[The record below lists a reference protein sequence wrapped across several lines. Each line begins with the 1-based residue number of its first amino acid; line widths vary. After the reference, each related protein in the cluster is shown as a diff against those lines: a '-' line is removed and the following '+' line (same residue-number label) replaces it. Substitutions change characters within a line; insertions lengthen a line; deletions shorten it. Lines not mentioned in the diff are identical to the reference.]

1 MPPRLRRSTTTMS
14 SSSEGGRRSDSSPRT
29 RLAIIGG
36 TGALGF
42 GLALRLAGA
51 YQVAIGSRDRDR
63 AAQAAEKATTLAK
76 VPVEGQTNEEAA
88 SACDIAILAVRD
100 LPRAGPLFPSSL
112 VEALAGKLVISPI
125 VPMTVE
131 GGVFSLSPSPSD
143 ESAAELV
150 AGALPTSRVA
160 GAFHTVPASKLAKIG
175 EEELAYD
182 VLVTADSRAVYEEA
196 AKVVTSVGRLKPY
209 YAGPLRVTRLV
220 EGMTPALLNVGK
232 LNKIRSP
239 SIRLA

>member
-1 MPPRLRRSTTTMS
+1 LTTTLSNGSKGNDGEAGRPGS
-14 SSSEGGRRSDSSPRT
+14 SSRT
-29 RLAIIGG
+29 TLAVIGG
-36 TGALGF
+36 TGELGF
-42 GLALRLAGA
+42 GLGLRLAGA
-51 YQVAIGSRDRDR
+51 YEVTIGSRDRGR
-63 AAQAAEKATTLAK
+63 AAHAAEEATTLAE
-76 VPVEGQTNEEAA
+76 VPVEGRTNDEAA

-125 VPMTVE
+125 VPMTLE
-131 GGVFSLSPSPSD
+131 GGVFSLSRSPSD

-150 AGALPTSRVA
+150 ARALPTSRVA

-196 AKVVTSVGRLKPY
+196 AKVVMSVGRLKPY

-220 EGMTPALLNVGK
+220 EGITPALLNVAK
-232 LNKIRSP
+232 LNKLRSP

>member
-1 MPPRLRRSTTTMS
+1 MPPRLRRLTTTLS
-14 SSSEGGRRSDSSPRT
+14 SSASSSQT

-51 YQVAIGSRDRDR
+51 YEVTIGSRDGDR

-76 VPVEGQTNEEAA
+76 VPVEGRTNEEAA
-88 SACDIAILAVRD
+88 SACEIAILAVRD
-100 LPRAGPLFPSSL
+100 LPRSGPLFSSSL
-112 VEALAGKLVISPI
+112 LEALAGKLVISPI

-131 GGVFSLSPSPSD
+131 DGVFSLSLSPPSD
-143 ESAAELV
+143 GSAAELV
-150 AGALPTSRVA
+150 ARALPTSRVA

-196 AKVVTSVGRLKPY
+196 AKVVMSVGRLKPY